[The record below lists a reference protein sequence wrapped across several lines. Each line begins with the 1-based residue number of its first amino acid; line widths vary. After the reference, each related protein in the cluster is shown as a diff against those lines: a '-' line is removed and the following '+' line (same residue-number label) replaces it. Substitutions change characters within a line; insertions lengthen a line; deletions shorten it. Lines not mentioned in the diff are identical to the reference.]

1 MKAINNASLYYIKT
15 KKMRNN
21 KCVRYNK
28 IPMVAGEGY
37 APPPSAKE
45 TKMLLLHYPALNL
58 LNNGSNIDFN
68 SI

>member
-1 MKAINNASLYYIKT
+1 MLNG
-15 KKMRNN
+15 
-21 KCVRYNK
+21 RYNR